1 MNRNKQGQARQA
13 IGEGSTGVTLP
24 WRTDVLSEGIRVRV
38 REAIREIMSE
48 ELDAVLGAG
57 PYERTDARQGYRN
70 GSRPRELTTSQG
82 KTEFDMP
89 RGVLWEGGKEVEW
102 QSTSL
107 PRYQRRAAR
116 VDGALL
122 GMYFGGVNTRKVKQA
137 IKILFKNAPLSR
149 STISRIIG
157 KLKAYFEA
165 WRTQSLAQERLPYLY
180 MDGIYVKVR
189 CGGRVGR
196 LPVLAVVGIRPNGEK
211 ILLALEIRG
220 GEGEDAWKG
229 VLEDLTRRGLKRPK
243 LAVIDGSPG
252 LSSAL
257 ELTWPGID
265 RQRCTVHKLR
275 NLFSHSPKSLHE
287 EIKTDF
293 HAIVY
298 AESELEARAAYDAFV
313 KKWRKLSEGV
323 AKSLEEAGLE
333 LITFFRYPKS
343 QWKSL
348 RTTNLIERLNQEWR
362 RRIKT
367 QVSFPTESSVLLMLW
382 GLVASGMIRMHR
394 LGGYEDMAQAL
405 AERSLDTSGEKI
417 ATLKPNA
424 CATETRNSEK
434 SKSEALAA

>member
-1 MNRNKQGQARQA
+1 MDRNNQVAQKQTQGQ
-13 IGEGSTGVTLP
+13 GPTGVALP
-24 WRTDVLSEGIRVRV
+24 WQKDVLSEGIRVRV
-38 REAIREIMSE
+38 REAIREIISE

-57 PYERTDARQGYRN
+57 IYERSTARRGYRN
-70 GSRPRELTTSQG
+70 GSRPRTLTTSEG

-89 RGVLWEGGKEVEW
+89 RGVLWERGPEGDREVEW
-102 QSTSL
+102 QSTVM
-107 PRYQRRAAR
+107 PRYQRRAAQ
-116 VDGALL
+116 VDGALI

-137 IKILFKNAPLSR
+137 IKILFKNAPLSK
-149 STISRIIG
+149 STISRIVC
-157 KLKAYFEA
+157 KLKVYFEA
-165 WRTQSLAQERLPYLY
+165 WQKQDLSKMSLPYLY

-196 LPVLAVVGIRPNGEK
+196 LPVLAIVGIRPNGEK

-220 GEGEDAWKG
+220 GEGEEAWKG
-229 VLEDLTRRGLKRPK
+229 VLENLTRRGLKRPK
-243 LAVIDGSPG
+243 LAVVDGSPG

-257 ELTWPGID
+257 EMTWPGLEK
-265 RQRCTVHKLR
+265 QRCTVHKLR
-275 NLFSHSPKSLHE
+275 NLLSHAPESLHE

-293 HAIVY
+293 HAVVY
-298 AESELEARAAYDAFV
+298 AESESEARAAYDAFV

-323 AKSLEEAGLE
+323 ARSFEEAGRE
-333 LITFFRYPKS
+333 LLTFFRYPKS

-405 AERSLDTSGEKI
+405 SERREINDGTNTRTYV
-417 ATLKPNA
+417 AA
-424 CATETRNSEK
+424 TRNTENTESVVLV
-434 SKSEALAA
+434 A

>member
-1 MNRNKQGQARQA
+1 MDRNKLGILRQA
-13 IGEGSTGVTLP
+13 MGQSPTGIALP
-24 WRTDVLSEGIRVRV
+24 WQNKDVLSEGIRVRV
-38 REAIREIMSE
+38 REAIREIVTE

-57 PYERTDARQGYRN
+57 EHERSLARRGYRN
-70 GSRPRELTTSQG
+70 GTRTRTITTSQG
-82 KTEFDMP
+82 KTDFAMP
-89 RGVLWEGGKEVEW
+89 RAVIWEGNQEVEW
-102 QSTSL
+102 QSTVV
-107 PRYQRRAAR
+107 PRYQRRAAQ

-137 IKILFKNAPLSR
+137 IKILFKDAPLSR

-157 KLKAYFEA
+157 KLKVYFES
-165 WRTQSLAQERLPYLY
+165 WRTRSLAQERLPYLY
-180 MDGIYVKVR
+180 LDGIYVKVR

-196 LPVLAVVGIRPNGEK
+196 LPILAVVGIRPNGEK

-220 GEGEDAWKG
+220 GEGEEAWKS
-229 VLEDLTRRGLKRPK
+229 VLQDLVRRGLKRPK

-252 LSSAL
+252 LSSAI
-257 ELTWPGID
+257 ELTWPGIEK
-265 RQRCTVHKLR
+265 QRCAVHKLR
-275 NLFSHSPKSLHE
+275 NLLSHAPEALHE
-287 EIKTDF
+287 EIRTDF

-298 AESELEARAAYDAFV
+298 ADDETSARAAYDGFV

-323 AKSLEEAGLE
+323 ARSLEEAGLE

-367 QVSFPTESSVLLMLW
+367 QVSFPNESAVLLMLW

-394 LGGYEDMAQAL
+394 LGGYEDMAQACLPQIAAPKSAGDRL
-405 AERSLDTSGEKI
+405 ARDSD
-417 ATLKPNA
+417 
-424 CATETRNSEK
+424 K

>member
-1 MNRNKQGQARQA
+1 M
-13 IGEGSTGVTLP
+13 
-24 WRTDVLSEGIRVRV
+24 
-38 REAIREIMSE
+38 
-48 ELDAVLGAG
+48 
-57 PYERTDARQGYRN
+57 
-70 GSRPRELTTSQG
+70 
-82 KTEFDMP
+82 
-89 RGVLWEGGKEVEW
+89 WEGGQEVEW
-102 QSTSL
+102 QSTVV
-107 PRYQRRAAR
+107 PRYQRRSAQ

-137 IKILFKNAPLSR
+137 IKILFKDAPLSR

-157 KLKAYFEA
+157 KLKVYFES
-165 WRTQSLAQERLPYLY
+165 WRTQSLSKECLPYLY
-180 MDGIYVKVR
+180 LDGIYVKVR

-220 GEGEDAWKG
+220 GEGEEAWKG
-229 VLEDLTRRGLKRPK
+229 VLQDLTRRGMKRPK
-243 LAVIDGSPG
+243 LAMIDGSPG
-252 LSSAL
+252 LSSAI
-257 ELTWPGID
+257 EITWPGIEK
-265 RQRCTVHKLR
+265 QRCTVHKLR
-275 NLFSHSPKSLHE
+275 NLLSHAPETLHE
-287 EIKTDF
+287 EIRTDF

-298 AESELEARAAYDAFV
+298 ADDGAAAREAYDAFV

-323 AKSLEEAGLE
+323 ARSLEEAGLE

-367 QVSFPTESSVLLMLW
+367 QVSFPNESAVLLMLW

-394 LGGYEDMAQAL
+394 LGGYEDMAQACL
-405 AERSLDTSGEKI
+405 PEIGA
-417 ATLKPNA
+417 PQNA
-424 CATETRNSEK
+424 GVAVTREAEK

>member
-1 MNRNKQGQARQA
+1 MNRNKQEPIRQA
-13 IGEGSTGVTLP
+13 IGEGPTGLTLP

-38 REAIREIMSE
+38 REAIREILSE

-57 PYERTDARQGYRN
+57 PYERTGARQGYRN
-70 GSRPRELTTSQG
+70 GSRPRTLTTSQG
-82 KTEFDMP
+82 QTEFEMP
-89 RGVLWEGGKEVEW
+89 RGVLWESGKEVEW
-102 QSTSL
+102 QSTVL

-157 KLKAYFEA
+157 KLKVYFEA
-165 WRTQSLAQERLPYLY
+165 WQKQDLSKERLPYLY

-196 LPVLAVVGIRPNGEK
+196 LPVLAVVGIRSNGEK

-220 GEGEDAWKG
+220 GESEEAWKG
-229 VLEDLTRRGLKRPK
+229 VLENLSGRGLKRPK

-257 ELTWPGID
+257 ELSWPGID
-265 RQRCTVHKLR
+265 KQRCSVHKLR
-275 NLFSHSPKSLHE
+275 NLLSHSPLSLHE

-298 AESELEARAAYDAFV
+298 AENVFEAKSAYDAFL

-367 QVSFPTESSVLLMLW
+367 QVSFPNESAVLLMLW

-394 LGGYEDMAQAL
+394 LGGYEDMAEAL
-405 AERSLDTSGEKI
+405 AERSLDTSSEPL
-417 ATLKPNA
+417 AALKPNA
-424 CATETRNSEK
+424 GVTEMWNTEK
-434 SKSEALAA
+434 SKSEVLAA

>member
-1 MNRNKQGQARQA
+1 MNRNKEGQKRQA
-13 IGEGSTGVTLP
+13 IEEGSTRVTLP
-24 WRTDVLSEGIRVRV
+24 WQTDVLSEGIRVRV

-57 PYERTDARQGYRN
+57 PYERTYARQGYRN
-70 GSRPRELTTSQG
+70 GSRPRTLTTSQG
-82 KTEFDMP
+82 QTEFEMP

-102 QSTSL
+102 QSTVL

-157 KLKAYFEA
+157 KLKGYFEA

-220 GEGEDAWKG
+220 GEGEDAWKS
-229 VLEDLTRRGLKRPK
+229 VLQDLTRRGLKGPK

-265 RQRCTVHKLR
+265 TQRCTVHKLR
-275 NLFSHSPKSLHE
+275 NLFSHSPESLHE

-298 AESELEARAAYDAFV
+298 ADSELEARAAYDTFL

-323 AKSLEEAGLE
+323 ARSLEEAGLE

-394 LGGYEDMAQAL
+394 LGGYEDMAQTL
-405 AERSLDTSGEKI
+405 AQRSLDISADKI
-417 ATLKPNA
+417 VALKANA
-424 CATETRNSEK
+424 GVAETRNSEK
-434 SKSEALAA
+434 TKSEALAA

>member
-1 MNRNKQGQARQA
+1 MNRNKQVLWKQAMGQS
-13 IGEGSTGVTLP
+13 STGMALP
-24 WRTDVLSEGIRVRV
+24 WQKDILSEGIRVRV
-38 REAIREIMSE
+38 REAIREIVNE

-57 PYERTDARQGYRN
+57 AYERSLARRGYRN
-70 GSRPRELTTSQG
+70 GTRMRTITTSQG
-82 KTEFDMP
+82 KTEFAMP
-89 RGVLWEGGKEVEW
+89 RGVMWEGDQEVEW
-102 QSTSL
+102 QSTVV
-107 PRYQRRAAR
+107 PRYQRRSAQ

-137 IKILFKNAPLSR
+137 IKILFKEAPLSR

-157 KLKAYFEA
+157 KLKVYFEA
-165 WRTQSLAQERLPYLY
+165 WRTRSLSSERLPYLY

-211 ILLALEIRG
+211 ILLALDIRG
-220 GEGEDAWKG
+220 GESEEAWKG
-229 VLEDLTRRGLKRPK
+229 VLADLVRRGLKRPK

-252 LSSAL
+252 LSSAIAI
-257 ELTWPGID
+257 TWPGLEK
-265 RQRCTVHKLR
+265 QRCTVHKLR
-275 NLFSHSPKSLHE
+275 NLLSHAPEALQE

-293 HAIVY
+293 NAVVY
-298 AESELEARAAYDAFV
+298 ADDEATARAAYDGFV

-323 AKSLEEAGLE
+323 AHSFEEAGLE
-333 LITFFRYPKS
+333 LLTFYRYPKS

-367 QVSFPTESSVLLMLW
+367 QVSFPTESAVLLMLW

-394 LGGYEDMAQAL
+394 LGGYEDMGQAL
-405 AERSLDTSGEKI
+405 SERVELGE
-417 ATLKPNA
+417 T
-424 CATETRNSEK
+424 
-434 SKSEALAA
+434 KSEALAA

>member
-1 MNRNKQGQARQA
+1 MDRNKQVLLKQAMGQ
-13 IGEGSTGVTLP
+13 GPTGMALS
-24 WRTDVLSEGIRVRV
+24 WQNDVLSEGIRVRV
-38 REAIREIMSE
+38 RAAIGEIVNE
-48 ELDAVLGAG
+48 EFDAVLGAG
-57 PYERTDARQGYRN
+57 AYERSGARRGYRN
-70 GSRPRELTTSQG
+70 GSRPRTITTSYG
-82 KTEFDMP
+82 KTDFEVP
-89 RGVLWEGGKEVEW
+89 RGVVWEGGKEVEW
-102 QSTSL
+102 QSTVI
-107 PRYQRRAAR
+107 PRYQRRSSQ

-165 WRTQSLAQERLPYLY
+165 WKTQSLVSERLPYLY
-180 MDGIYVKVR
+180 LDGIYVKVR

-196 LPVLAVVGIRPNGEK
+196 LPILAVVGIRPNGEK

-220 GEGEDAWKG
+220 GEGEEAWKG
-229 VLEDLTRRGLKRPK
+229 VLQDLVRRGLKSPK
-243 LAVIDGSPG
+243 LAMIDGSPG
-252 LSSAL
+252 LSSAI
-257 ELTWPGID
+257 ELTWPGIEK
-265 RQRCTVHKLR
+265 QRCTVHKLR
-275 NLFSHSPKSLHE
+275 NLLSHAPESVHE
-287 EIKTDF
+287 EIRTDF

-298 AESELEARAAYDAFV
+298 ADDEVCARAAYDAFV

-323 AKSLEEAGLE
+323 ARSLEEAGLE

-367 QVSFPTESSVLLMLW
+367 QVSFPNESAVLLMLW

-405 AERSLDTSGEKI
+405 SERSSDINEGKI
-417 ATLKPNA
+417 AALKATA
-424 CATETRNSEK
+424 CVTEMRNLEK
-434 SKSEALAA
+434 AKSEARVA

>member
-1 MNRNKQGQARQA
+1 MDRNKQALLRQA
-13 IGEGSTGVTLP
+13 MGQGPMGVALP

-38 REAIREIMSE
+38 REAIGEIINE

-57 PYERTDARQGYRN
+57 IYERSEARRGYRN
-70 GSRPRELTTSQG
+70 GSRPRTLSTSYG
-82 KTEFDMP
+82 KAEFAMP
-89 RGVLWEGGKEVEW
+89 RAVLHEGGQEVEW
-102 QSTSL
+102 QSSVL

-137 IKILFKNAPLSR
+137 VKILFKNAPLSR

-157 KLKAYFEA
+157 KLKVYFEA
-165 WRTQSLAQERLPYLY
+165 WQKQDLTEERLPYLY
-180 MDGIYVKVR
+180 LDGIYVKVR

-229 VLEDLTRRGLKRPK
+229 VLQDLVRRGLKRPK

-252 LSSAL
+252 LSSAI
-257 ELTWPGID
+257 EITWPGID
-265 RQRCTVHKLR
+265 KQRCTVHKLR
-275 NLFSHSPKSLHE
+275 NLFSHSPESLHE

-298 AESELEARAAYDAFV
+298 ADSEGDARCAYDAFL

-333 LITFFRYPKS
+333 LITFFRCPKS

-367 QVSFPTESSVLLMLW
+367 QVSFPNESAVLLLLW

-405 AERSLDTSGEKI
+405 AERSPDISEGKI
-417 ATLKPNA
+417 AALQANA
-424 CATETRNSEK
+424 CVT
-434 SKSEALAA
+434 

>member
-1 MNRNKQGQARQA
+1 MNRNKQVLLKQAVGQ
-13 IGEGSTGVTLP
+13 GPTGMALP
-24 WRTDVLSEGIRVRV
+24 WQKDVLSEGIRVRV
-38 REAIREIMSE
+38 REAIREIVSE

-57 PYERTDARQGYRN
+57 SYERSLARRGYRN
-70 GSRPRELTTSQG
+70 GSRARTITTSQG
-82 KTEFDMP
+82 KTDFDMP
-89 RGVLWEGGKEVEW
+89 RGVVWEGGQKVEW
-102 QSTSL
+102 QSTVV
-107 PRYQRRAAR
+107 PRYQRRSAQ

-137 IKILFKNAPLSR
+137 IKILFKDAPLSR

-157 KLKAYFEA
+157 KLKVYFEA
-165 WRTQSLAQERLPYLY
+165 WRTQSLSKETLPYLY
-180 MDGIYVKVR
+180 LDGIYVKVR

-220 GEGEDAWKG
+220 GEGEEAWKG
-229 VLEDLTRRGLKRPK
+229 VLQDLTRRGLKRPK
-243 LAVIDGSPG
+243 LAMIDGSPG
-252 LSSAL
+252 LSSAI
-257 ELTWPGID
+257 ELSWPGIEK
-265 RQRCTVHKLR
+265 QRCTVHKLR
-275 NLFSHSPKSLHE
+275 NLLSHAPETLHE
-287 EIKTDF
+287 EIRTDF

-298 AESELEARAAYDAFV
+298 ADDGIAARAAYDAFV

-323 AKSLEEAGLE
+323 ARSLEEAGLE

-367 QVSFPTESSVLLMLW
+367 QVSFPNESAVLLMLW

-394 LGGYEDMAQAL
+394 LGGYEDMAQACL
-405 AERSLDTSGEKI
+405 PEIGA
-417 ATLKPNA
+417 PQNA
-424 CATETRNSEK
+424 GVAMTREAEK

>member
-1 MNRNKQGQARQA
+1 MNRNKQAQVGQAMGQ
-13 IGEGSTGVTLP
+13 GQTGMVLP

-57 PYERTDARQGYRN
+57 SYERTGTRRGYRN
-70 GSRPRELTTSQG
+70 GSRPRTLTTSQG
-82 KTEFDMP
+82 RTEFEMP
-89 RGVLWEGGKEVEW
+89 RGVLWEGGQEVEW
-102 QSTSL
+102 QSTVL

-137 IKILFKNAPLSR
+137 IRILFKNAPLSR

-165 WRTQSLAQERLPYLY
+165 WRTQDLAQERLPYLY
-180 MDGIYVKVR
+180 LDGIYVKVR

-220 GEGEDAWKG
+220 GEGEEAWKG
-229 VLEDLTRRGLKRPK
+229 VLQDLTRRGLRRPK

-252 LSSAL
+252 LSSAI
-257 ELTWPGID
+257 ELTWPGIEK
-265 RQRCTVHKLR
+265 QRCTVHKLR
-275 NLFSHSPKSLHE
+275 NLFSHAPESLHE

-298 AESELEARAAYDAFV
+298 AENEADARAAYDAFV

-405 AERSLDTSGEKI
+405 SERSADISDAKI
-417 ATLKPNA
+417 AALKPNA
-424 CATETRNSEK
+424 CAAETRNSEK
-434 SKSEALAA
+434 TKSEALAA

>member
-1 MNRNKQGQARQA
+1 MNRNKQAQAGQA
-13 IGEGSTGVTLP
+13 IGRGPTGLVLP
-24 WRTDVLSEGIRVRV
+24 YGTDVLSEGIRVRV
-38 REAIREIMSE
+38 RTAIREILSE

-57 PYERTDARQGYRN
+57 AYERTDARQGYRN
-70 GSRPRELTTSQG
+70 GSRPRTLTTSQG
-82 KTEFDMP
+82 VTEFDMP

-102 QSTSL
+102 QSTVL

-157 KLKAYFEA
+157 KLKVYFEA
-165 WRTQSLAQERLPYLY
+165 WQKQDLTKERLPYLY

-211 ILLALEIRG
+211 IILALEIRG
-220 GEGEDAWKG
+220 GESEDAWKG
-229 VLEDLTRRGLKRPK
+229 VLENLSGRGLKRPR

-252 LSSAL
+252 LTSAL

-265 RQRCTVHKLR
+265 KQRCTVHKLR
-275 NLFSHSPKSLHE
+275 NLFSHSPLSLHE

-298 AESELEARAAYDAFV
+298 AESAIEAKSAYDAFLR
-313 KKWRKLSEGV
+313 KWRKLSEGV
-323 AKSLEEAGLE
+323 AKSLEEAGLD

-405 AERSLDTSGEKI
+405 AERSLDTS
-417 ATLKPNA
+417 AVLKTNA
-424 CATETRNSEK
+424 SVTETRNTEK
-434 SKSEALAA
+434 TKSEMLAA

>member
-1 MNRNKQGQARQA
+1 MNRNKQAPIGQAKGQ
-13 IGEGSTGVTLP
+13 TGMTLP

-48 ELDAVLGAG
+48 ELDAILGAG
-57 PYERTDARQGYRN
+57 PYERTNARQGYRN
-70 GSRPRELTTSQG
+70 GSRPRTLTTSEG
-82 KTEFDMP
+82 STTFDMP
-89 RGVLWEGGKEVEW
+89 RGVLWEGGQEVEW
-102 QSTSL
+102 RSTVL

-116 VDGALL
+116 VDGSLL

-157 KLKAYFEA
+157 KLKVYFEG
-165 WRTQSLAQERLPYLY
+165 WRTQSLTSERLPYLY
-180 MDGIYVKVR
+180 LDGIYVKVR

-196 LPVLAVVGIRPNGEK
+196 LPILAVVGIRPNGEK
-211 ILLALEIRG
+211 ILLSLEIRG
-220 GEGEDAWKG
+220 GEGQDAWKG
-229 VLEDLTRRGLKRPK
+229 VLEDLVRRGLQRPK
-243 LAVIDGSPG
+243 LAVIDGGPG
-252 LSSAL
+252 LSSAI
-257 ELTWPGID
+257 ELTWPGIEK
-265 RQRCTVHKLR
+265 QRCTVHKLR
-275 NLFSHSPKSLHE
+275 NLFSHAPDSLHE
-287 EIKTDF
+287 EIKTDY

-298 AESELEARAAYDAFV
+298 ADDEAAARLAYDAFV

-323 AKSLEEAGLE
+323 ARSLEEAGLE

-367 QVSFPTESSVLLMLW
+367 QVSFPNESAVLLMLW

-405 AERSLDTSGEKI
+405 SERSLDISGAKI
-417 ATLKPNA
+417 AALKPNA
-424 CATETRNSEK
+424 AAVETRNTEK
-434 SKSEALAA
+434 SKPEALAA

>member
-1 MNRNKQGQARQA
+1 MNRNKQAQVGQAKGQ
-13 IGEGSTGVTLP
+13 TGMTLP
-24 WRTDVLSEGIRVRV
+24 WRTDVLSEAIRVRV

-48 ELDAVLGAG
+48 ELDAILGAG
-57 PYERTDARQGYRN
+57 PYERTNARQGYRN
-70 GSRPRELTTSQG
+70 GSRPRTLTTSEG
-82 KTEFDMP
+82 ATRFDMP
-89 RGVLWEGGKEVEW
+89 RGVLWEGGQEVEW
-102 QSTSL
+102 QSTVL

-157 KLKAYFEA
+157 KLKVYFEA
-165 WRTQSLAQERLPYLY
+165 WRTQDLSKERLPYLY
-180 MDGIYVKVR
+180 LDGIYVKVR

-196 LPVLAVVGIRPNGEK
+196 LPILAVVGIRPNGEK

-220 GEGEDAWKG
+220 GEGQDAWKG
-229 VLEDLTRRGLKRPK
+229 VLQDLVHRGLKRPK

-252 LSSAL
+252 LSSAI
-257 ELTWPGID
+257 ELTWPGIEK
-265 RQRCTVHKLR
+265 QRCTVHKLR
-275 NLFSHSPKSLHE
+275 NLFSHAPDGLHE
-287 EIKTDF
+287 EIKTDY
-293 HAIVY
+293 HALVY
-298 AESELEARAAYDAFV
+298 ADDEAAARLAYDAFV

-323 AKSLEEAGLE
+323 ARSLEEAGLE

-362 RRIKT
+362 RRVKT

-405 AERSLDTSGEKI
+405 SEGPLDIGDAKMAVAEKT
-417 ATLKPNA
+417 
-424 CATETRNSEK
+424 
-434 SKSEALAA
+434 KSEALAA

>member
-1 MNRNKQGQARQA
+1 MNRNTRVVLKQTAEAGPAGMA
-13 IGEGSTGVTLP
+13 LP
-24 WRTDVLSEGIRVRV
+24 WQKDVLSEGIRVRV
-38 REAIREIMSE
+38 REAIGEIVNE

-57 PYERTDARQGYRN
+57 DYERSLSRRGYRN
-70 GSRPRELTTSQG
+70 GARPRTITTSQG
-82 KTEFDMP
+82 KTDFEMP
-89 RGVLWEGGKEVEW
+89 RAVIWKGGQETEW
-102 QSTSL
+102 QSTVV

-137 IKILFKNAPLSR
+137 IKILFKDAPLSR
-149 STISRIIG
+149 STVSRIIG
-157 KLKAYFEA
+157 KLKIYFEA
-165 WRTQSLAQERLPYLY
+165 WRKQNLAKERLPYVYL
-180 MDGIYVKVR
+180 DGIYVKVR

-211 ILLALEIRG
+211 MLLSLEIRG
-220 GEGEDAWKG
+220 GENEEAWKS

-243 LAVIDGSPG
+243 LTIIDGSPG
-252 LSSAL
+252 LSGAI
-257 ELTWPGID
+257 EITWPGVEK
-265 RQRCTVHKLR
+265 QRCAVHKLR
-275 NLFSHSPKSLHE
+275 NLLAHAPEALHE

-298 AESELEARAAYDAFV
+298 ADDETAARLAYDAFV

-323 AKSLEEAGLE
+323 ARSLEEAGLE

-367 QVSFPTESSVLLMLW
+367 QVSFPNESAVLLMLW

-394 LGGYEDMAQAL
+394 LGGYEDMAQACL
-405 AERSLDTSGEKI
+405 SEIADEAHAQASETSERKV
-417 ATLKPNA
+417 
-424 CATETRNSEK
+424 
-434 SKSEALAA
+434 LAA

>member
-1 MNRNKQGQARQA
+1 MNRNKQVLLKQAMEQGQ
-13 IGEGSTGVTLP
+13 TGMVLP

-57 PYERTDARQGYRN
+57 SYERTGTRRGYRN

-82 KTEFDMP
+82 KTAFDMP

-102 QSTSL
+102 RSTVL

-165 WRTQSLAQERLPYLY
+165 WRTQSLTEERLPYLY

-211 ILLALEIRG
+211 MLLALEIRG

-229 VLEDLTRRGLKRPK
+229 VLQDLTRRGLKPPK

-257 ELTWPGID
+257 ELTWPEID
-265 RQRCTVHKLR
+265 KQRCTVHKLR
-275 NLFSHSPKSLHE
+275 NLFSHSPESLHE

-298 AESELEARAAYDAFV
+298 ADSELEARSAYDAFLR
-313 KKWRKLSEGV
+313 KWRKLSEGV

-405 AERSLDTSGEKI
+405 AERSLDISGAKI
-417 ATLKPNA
+417 ATLKPNV
-424 CATETRNSEK
+424 CAAETRNTEK